1 MKISELSD
9 RSGVPTSTLRYYE
22 AEGLLPAGRARNGY
36 RVYGPAA
43 VDRLAFI
50 AQAKHLDLPLSSV
63 RELVDAWESEP
74 CQSVRTKYRPLLVE
88 RAAQVDERRVALD
101 ALRATLATA
110 VERLDSLPERDEPC
124 DDDCTGL
131 ATVSSSPSAAGTRG
145 TLVPPTAVTA
155 EPAPI
160 ACSLGSGDYT
170 ARVTEWHDLLAD
182 APRVDVDGGVR
193 VTLPLS
199 ALERTAALAAAEQ
212 ECCAF
217 YALRI
222 DLHGPTFDL
231 TLTAPPEAADLLG
244 DLLPA
249 TGSTTR

>member
-1 MKISELSD
+1 MDGMRISELSA

-22 AEGLLPAGRARNGY
+22 AEGLLPAERAGNGY

-74 CQSVRTKYRPLLVE
+74 CQSVRAKYRPMLAERVAQVAE
-88 RAAQVDERRVALD
+88 RRAALGD
-101 ALRATLATA
+101 LRATLATA
-110 VERLDSLPERDEPC
+110 VERLDTLPDHDGPC
-124 DDDCTGL
+124 DDGCTSLAGVDPSLPVRLPAGL
-131 ATVSSSPSAAGTRG
+131 
-145 TLVPPTAVTA
+145 A

-160 ACSLGSGDYT
+160 ACSLGSGDYS
-170 ARVTEWHDLLAD
+170 ARIAQWRDLLAD
-182 APRVDVDGGVR
+182 APRVDVDGGIR
-193 VTLPLS
+193 ATLPTP

-217 YALRI
+217 YAVRI

-231 TLTAPPEAADLLG
+231 TLTAPPGAAFMLD

-249 TGSTTR
+249 TEGSAR